1 MDVLSYNRWYDYSRA
16 RDMMFKGTDS
26 KHAPWYVIRSND
38 KRRARLNCISHVLK
52 AIPYKRLSPEKV
64 ILPKRS
70 MKGHYN
76 DAASLRRVRFA
87 EERY

>member
-1 MDVLSYNRWYDYSRA
+1 MVCHPFGRQAPRA
-16 RDMMFKGTDS
+16 AQLHF
-26 KHAPWYVIRSND
+26 
-38 KRRARLNCISHVLK
+38 CIVLK
-52 AIPYKRLSPEKV
+52 AIRYKRLSPEKV

-76 DAASLRRVRFA
+76 DAASLRRVKFA